1 MNKLTKQMEARFLT
15 ERAME
20 EISKGTKK
28 VLMDYIHEGYL
39 RTFANVI
46 LYLGK
51 DTEEAKEL
59 LMELSENKRNQVLLM
74 VDNCNSENIQV
85 IKDVEHILDSVKM
98 TFDTEY
104 DVIRENIYNSGTE
117 IKNVIQNFRKEVP
130 IFQEK
135 LSHCLFD
142 FENIIHLDDRA
153 IQKLL
158 RELDLQEL
166 ATALKGSS
174 PDVQDCIFH
183 NLSNR
188 AATMLKEDMEFMGPV
203 KVSRVT
209 EMQNKI
215 IQIIMRLESTGDI
228 VIPMV
233 SDEPVIE

>member
-1 MNKLTKQMEARFLT
+1 MNKNTKQMEARFLT

-51 DTEEAKEL
+51 DTEDANQL
-59 LMELSENKRNQVLLM
+59 LMELSENQREKILLI
-74 VDNCNSENIQV
+74 VDNYHSEDNQI

-98 TFDTEY
+98 TFNTEY
-104 DVIRENIYNSGTE
+104 DVIRENIYNSDTE
-117 IKNVIQNFRKEVP
+117 IKKLIQNFRNEVP

-135 LSHCLFD
+135 LNHCLFD
-142 FENIIHLDDRA
+142 FENIIHLDDRS

-158 RELDLQEL
+158 RDLDSQEL
-166 ATALKGSS
+166 ATALKGAS
-174 PDVQDCIFH
+174 PEVKDRFFH
-183 NLSNR
+183 NMSNR
-188 AATMLKEDMEFMGPV
+188 AATMIKEDMEFMGPV

-215 IQIIMRLESTGDI
+215 IKIIMRLESAGDI

>member
-1 MNKLTKQMEARFLT
+1 MNKTTKQMEARFLT

-28 VLMDYIHEGYL
+28 FLMDYIHEGYL

-59 LMELSENKRNQVLLM
+59 LMELSENQRNQVLSM
-74 VDNCNSENIQV
+74 VDNINSDIQI

-130 IFQEK
+130 IFQDK

-142 FENIIHLDDRA
+142 FENIIYLDDRA

-158 RELDLQEL
+158 RELDFQEL

-183 NLSNR
+183 NMSNR

-215 IQIIMRLESTGDI
+215 IKIIMQLESTGDI